1 MDINSESEDEI
12 APASAEKE
20 NAAATSGTLGP
31 CKSQQG
37 YAAAAAAWPSGTA
50 AWVSRKSHFFPV
62 VTGGYRDKP
71 DPDKPGLV
79 RLRYVSVK
87 DKHRTIDDVIPSRLR
102 SWDDVNARAVAARQA
117 PSANY
122 SAALVAIV
130 QRVADGEDA
139 DAVLSATREQ
149 QQQQQPLTLAVEL
162 LLARRTKAAVG
173 KDAQGCSAPKQVQYL
188 VRWQGYGPKDDTW
201 EPSSNID
208 QSLVNLFEHS
218 DTVRAQWRGD
228 VFLVEAVKAHRS
240 ANGTPQS
247 QVTWVGWPS
256 MLSWIDDA
264 KMSLALTAL
273 PSGSSAG
280 LPSNS
285 GDATSG
291 PTQALQVQVGALV
304 LLKKSAYPKYRDADL
319 RVRVRRVD
327 VSSSTFDAVPAQG
340 TDKQQYVKRNHLSW
354 KLEGAPL
361 SSIERLLPMPVPS
374 AADSGGKGGKEREP
388 LASSSARADEEGLAE
403 AAEAEEAGEA
413 AEDALPKARRG
424 TGKGTPQSC
433 RRCGQPKRGHL
444 CTNPKQ
450 TAEEGG
456 AEEQAWQGAA
466 GRKRGR
472 DGVEPAATRRSWV
485 GLGACEAGAS
495 LPGSSGGSGGADGA
509 DGADGAEQS
518 EEEEEEEVVVVEE
531 EEGVVVKEEGA
542 SVHVGGS
549 GPTPS
554 PQPGPQPGASA
565 SASAAEEA
573 PPGSSTAE
581 VEAEEMQAEEMQ
593 AEEAEAEEDA
603 TGQVGVMG
611 SAAPVTATVA
621 VAAAAVPAPAPT
633 ITDAVAVAAPVA
645 VTAAVPSL
653 TTMMTQLRQQLDLES
668 SAQLP
673 QVESAAAGLGFTPD
687 PSRNLGKRIR
697 ALWQALV
704 L

>member
-1 MDINSESEDEI
+1 MNINSESEDEI

-20 NAAATSGTLGP
+20 NAAATSGP
-31 CKSQQG
+31 CKSQQDSTT
-37 YAAAAAAWPSGTA
+37 AAAAWPSGTA
-50 AWVSRKSHFFPV
+50 AWVSRKSRFFPV

-247 QVTWVGWPS
+247 QVTWVGWPN

-403 AAEAEEAGEA
+403 AAEAAEAAEV

-472 DGVEPAATRRSWV
+472 DGVAPAATRRSWV
-485 GLGACEAGAS
+485 GLGAGEAGAS
-495 LPGSSGGSGGADGA
+495 LRGSSGGSGGA

-518 EEEEEEEVVVVEE
+518 EEEEEVVVVEE
-531 EEGVVVKEEGA
+531 GEEGVVVKEEGA
-542 SVHVGGS
+542 SVHVGSS

-573 PPGSSTAE
+573 SPGSSTAE
-581 VEAEEMQAEEMQ
+581 VEAEEMHAEEMQ
-593 AEEAEAEEDA
+593 AEEAEAEEEA
-603 TGQVGVMG
+603 TGQVGVIG
-611 SAAPVTATVA
+611 SAVAVTATVA

-687 PSRNLGKRIR
+687 PSRNLGQRIR